1 MIKNSILCVDDDPFI
16 LDFLRYILQ
25 DDYPL
30 EFANN
35 GVSALKVALDYMP
48 ALILLDVEM
57 ADMQGFEVARQLKAN
72 PKTAHIPI
80 IFVTSLFGE
89 ADESFGFKVGCV
101 DYITKPISPCI
112 VQARVR
118 THISLVQAS
127 QLEASY
133 RSAIY
138 MLGEAGHYNDSD
150 TGVHIWRMAAYSHAL
165 ALAIGWEA
173 SSAYL
178 LKIAA
183 PMHDTGKIG
192 ISDTILK
199 KRGKLSTEEWGVM
212 KQHSRIGFDILNKS
226 DAPVFKLAAEIALNH
241 HEKWDGSGYPSGLS
255 QEEIPESARIV
266 AVADVFDALSMER
279 PYKPAWS
286 LDRILKTLDE
296 MAGSHLEKRLVEAFM
311 SIMPQILEIKAEWDE
326 PLSESVLQNTV
337 NQNPPTDT

>member
-35 GVSALKVALDYMP
+35 GAAALKAALDYMP

-57 ADMQGFEVARQLKAN
+57 SDMQGFEVARQLKAN

-118 THISLVQAS
+118 THISLVQVS

-165 ALAIGWEA
+165 AQAVGWDE

-192 ISDTILK
+192 IPDTILK
-199 KRGKLSTEEWGVM
+199 KKGKLSIEEWGIM

-241 HEKWDGSGYPSGLS
+241 HEKWDGSGYPNGLS
-255 QEEIPESARIV
+255 EEDIPESARIV

-286 LDRILKTLDE
+286 LERILKTLE
-296 MAGSHLEKRLVEAFM
+296 GMAGNHLEKRLVDVFI
-311 SIMPQILEIKAEWDE
+311 SIMPQILDIRAEWDKSS
-326 PLSESVLQNTV
+326 PESS
-337 NQNPPTDT
+337 DK

>member
-35 GVSALKVALDYMP
+35 GAAALKAALDYMP

-57 ADMQGFEVARQLKAN
+57 SDMQGFEVARQLKAN

-118 THISLVQAS
+118 THISLVQVS

-165 ALAIGWEA
+165 AQAVGWDE

-192 ISDTILK
+192 IPDTILK
-199 KRGKLSTEEWGVM
+199 KKGKLSIEEWGIM

-241 HEKWDGSGYPSGLS
+241 HEKWDGSGYPNGLS

-286 LDRILKTLDE
+286 LERILKTLE
-296 MAGSHLEKRLVEAFM
+296 GMAGNHLEKRLVDVFI
-311 SIMPQILEIKAEWDE
+311 SIMPQILDIRAEWNKSS
-326 PLSESVLQNTV
+326 PESS
-337 NQNPPTDT
+337 DK